1 MQKKE
6 DQEELNVWKLR
17 RKKSKG
23 EFTSYLEYVRNREW
37 YASLQLCG
45 LNCPASYRSNGKCKM
60 CGNMC
65 RNRMLQEK
73 RSISKK
79 SI

>member
-17 RKKSKG
+17 KKKSKG

-37 YASLQLCG
+37 YASL
-45 LNCPASYRSNGKCKM
+45 
-60 CGNMC
+60 
-65 RNRMLQEK
+65 
-73 RSISKK
+73 
-79 SI
+79 